1 VTPQKKP
8 ASYFLPGLYTW
19 ILRDQNNGAIDASYF
34 TRDGLNGY
42 KNLFYSILE
51 EMPEGLLE
59 TSKEVIKEYYHDVF
73 ISYWKPKGMF
83 RIFESID
90 KSKFPLEIY
99 KRIFFL
105 DI

>member
-1 VTPQKKP
+1 
-8 ASYFLPGLYTW
+8 
-19 ILRDQNNGAIDASYF
+19 LRDQSNGAIDPSYF
-34 TRDGLNGY
+34 TVESMRRY
-42 KNLFYSILE
+42 ERLFYSILE

-59 TSKEVIKEYYHDVF
+59 AGKETIKEYYDDVF
-73 ISYWKPKGMF
+73 KSYWKPKGMF